1 MADTRH
7 KNAKWT
13 LNINSNGTVPHG
25 DAQLA
30 VLMDIR
36 DELQAI
42 HSLVACH
49 NVQLGFVAMQ
59 RLDKHLRKKWPL
71 PKRKRGAKK

>member
-1 MADTRH
+1 MADTRR
-7 KNAKWT
+7 KNANWK
-13 LNINSNGTVPHG
+13 LNVNDNGTVPHG
-25 DAQLA
+25 DAELA

-42 HSLVACH
+42 RSQVECH
-49 NVQLGFVAMQ
+49 NVQLGFIAMQ

-71 PKRKRGAKK
+71 PKRKRKVKP